1 VSGRHVTQLRD
12 AVGIVDQAV
21 TADAELTHVTTWL
34 CPISIQ
40 PKVRP
45 ANALRSRS
53 LGQRNFDT
61 WVNSASAATSNGTEN
76 QRKAWLEFA
85 NPLRLRGLA
94 NFDFLNEF
102 MAPLFRVIS
111 PVVALAEAVS

>member
-1 VSGRHVTQLRD
+1 MLGVTPFEV
-12 AVGIVDQAV
+12 AFNPPKTGVG
-21 TADAELTHVTTWL
+21 
-34 CPISIQ
+34 
-40 PKVRP
+40 
-45 ANALRSRS
+45 
-53 LGQRNFDT
+53 
-61 WVNSASAATSNGTEN
+61 SNGTEN

-111 PVVALAEAVS
+111 PTVALAEAVS

>member
-1 VSGRHVTQLRD
+1 M
-12 AVGIVDQAV
+12 A
-21 TADAELTHVTTWL
+21 
-34 CPISIQ
+34 
-40 PKVRP
+40 
-45 ANALRSRS
+45 
-53 LGQRNFDT
+53 GQRQGQVGSSLARRDSIRGSFQPSKNGG
-61 WVNSASAATSNGTEN
+61 VGSNGTEN

-111 PVVALAEAVS
+111 PTVALAEAVS